1 MPPDASHLIDA
12 AVEEIAAAEQRM
24 RPRAAL
30 LALAGDLD
38 ELGIRSRL
46 ADDSGAVLRCWDGHR
61 QGGSVQVACTR
72 RSDGR
77 LQFSYHPSGAE
88 LGDAEAVLQ
97 PGVASEVARVIAV
110 ALSVR
115 RPL

>member
-1 MPPDASHLIDA
+1 MMPDGPHSTDA
-12 AVEEIAAAEQRM
+12 AVDQLTAAER
-24 RPRAAL
+24 RVRARAAL
-30 LALAGDLD
+30 LVLAGDLD
-38 ELGIRSRL
+38 DLGIRSRL
-46 ADDSGAVLRCWDGHR
+46 VDDSGAVLRCWDGCR

-77 LQFSYHPSGAE
+77 LQFCYHPSGAE

-97 PGVASEVARVIAV
+97 PGVASDVARVIAV
-110 ALSVR
+110 ALSIR